1 MEREI
6 KHFSD
11 LDAWKVNHELVLMI
25 YKITKN
31 FPKEEKFGL
40 IDQLRRAASSITAN
54 IAEGWGRYHYA
65 DKIRFFYQA
74 RGSNCEVQNFIILAK
89 DLGYLNLKEYKELSE
104 KVFQGFKVINGLIRS
119 TEKARNPQFVNRKP

>member
-1 MEREI
+1 MEKEI

-11 LDAWKVNHELVLMI
+11 LDAWKINYELVLMI
-25 YKITKN
+25 YKITKK

-65 DKIRFFYQA
+65 DKVKFFYQA
-74 RGSNCEVQNFIILAK
+74 RGSNCEVQNFLILAK
-89 DLGYLNLKEYKELSE
+89 DLSYLGSDEYEKIKEKA
-104 KVFQGFKVINGLIRS
+104 FQGFKVLNGLIPS
-119 TEKARNPQFVNRKP
+119 TEKIRKS